1 LPSAIARRSQA
12 RTSRNAFAIPRP
24 RIVRDVVFT
33 FSPRRT
39 QPTTSRL
46 VLIRPERLRRDFVT
60 TFVENIMLEASPPG
74 SA

>member
-1 LPSAIARRSQA
+1 
-12 RTSRNAFAIPRP
+12 
-24 RIVRDVVFT
+24 
-33 FSPRRT
+33 
-39 QPTTSRL
+39 